1 MRVYLIYLSIQAV
14 LWVTRRPLLRHVFL
28 LIFTSK
34 KATNTLEMLGQD
46 ITYNRRSKRLQVII
60 HSKVT
65 VALIDAMGCIEN
77 SICNSADNTHSSYS
91 HLSADSKNISA
102 EASVNIS
109 TIEYDHTES
118 NIV

>member
-1 MRVYLIYLSIQAV
+1 
-14 LWVTRRPLLRHVFL
+14 
-28 LIFTSK
+28 
-34 KATNTLEMLGQD
+34 MLGQD